1 MSRCI
6 NNLESILHTDSIVKR
21 DVNGTA
27 TLEEHS
33 DKNNKYKVT
42 LTSLPTNILLVKT
55 DRFEDTKHFLSSQ
68 NGIRKRSDYAVIEE
82 DKIIFIELAS
92 SGGARS
98 SKTDT
103 DIARQFNGARCVMDY
118 CASIGK
124 HFKNDSNFI
133 SQCLKKQYFILLRH
147 RKNAAVRPT
156 NHNQQKKNRGG
167 NGNTPKN
174 HKKIDFKDSIPYK
187 KILEV

>member
-1 MSRCI
+1 MARCI
-6 NNLESILHTDSIVKR
+6 SNLESILDTNSIVKR

-42 LTSLPTNILLVKT
+42 LTNLPTNILLVKT
-55 DRFEDTKHFLSSQ
+55 DRFEDTNRFLSNK

-82 DKIIFIELAS
+82 DKIIFIELVS
-92 SGGARS
+92 SRGTTL
-98 SKTDT
+98 SKERK
-103 DIARQFNGARCVMDY
+103 DIVRQFNGARCVMDY

-133 SQCLKKQYFILLRH
+133 SRCLKKPSFILLRH
-147 RKNAAVRPT
+147 RKNATVRPT
-156 NHNQQKKNRGG
+156 NYNQQKKNRGG
-167 NGNTPKN
+167 NGNTPEN
-174 HKKIDFKDSIPYK
+174 HKKIDCKDSIPYR
-187 KILEV
+187 KILKV